1 MLYSIVGID
10 VENSLQA
17 RLAARPEH
25 VERLKAL
32 VSQGRLIVAGPNPAI
47 DSGDPGD
54 AGFTGSIIIAE
65 FDCYKMRRTGLM
77 RTLIFLPEFMTRSR
91 SNRLTRHYPEFCP
104 LHAICGLGT

>member
-25 VERLKAL
+25 VDRLKQL
-32 VSQGRLIVAGPNPAI
+32 VDQGRLILAGPNPAI
-47 DSGDPGD
+47 DSSDPGD

-65 FDCYKMRRTGLM
+65 FDSLQEAQDWADQDPYLITGVYDSVKVKP
-77 RTLIFLPEFMTRSR
+77 FKQALP
-91 SNRLTRHYPEFCP
+91 
-104 LHAICGLGT
+104 

>member
-25 VERLKAL
+25 VKRLKQL
-32 VSQGRLIVAGPNPAI
+32 VDQGRLVLAGPNPAI
-47 DSGDPGD
+47 DSSDPGD

-65 FDCYKMRRTGLM
+65 FNSLQDAQDWADADPYILTGVYDSVEVKP
-77 RTLIFLPEFMTRSR
+77 FNQALP
-91 SNRLTRHYPEFCP
+91 
-104 LHAICGLGT
+104 

>member
-1 MLYSIVGID
+1 MLYSIVGVD

-65 FDCYKMRRTGLM
+65 FDSLQDAQDWADADPYILGGVYDSVEVKP
-77 RTLIFLPEFMTRSR
+77 FNQALP
-91 SNRLTRHYPEFCP
+91 
-104 LHAICGLGT
+104 

>member
-1 MLYSIVGID
+1 MLYSIVGTD

-32 VSQGRLIVAGPNPAI
+32 VSQGKLILAGPNPAI
-47 DSGDPGD
+47 DSSDPGD

-65 FDCYKMRRTGLM
+65 FDSLQDAQDWADADPYILTGVYDSVEVKP
-77 RTLIFLPEFMTRSR
+77 FNQALP
-91 SNRLTRHYPEFCP
+91 
-104 LHAICGLGT
+104 

>member
-32 VSQGRLIVAGPNPAI
+32 VSQGKLILAGPNPAI
-47 DSGDPGD
+47 DSSDPGD

-65 FDCYKMRRTGLM
+65 FNSLQDAQDWADQDPYILGGVYDSVEVKP
-77 RTLIFLPEFMTRSR
+77 FNQALP
-91 SNRLTRHYPEFCP
+91 
-104 LHAICGLGT
+104 